1 MLNPPHKEE
10 KDVKEKVRD
19 LFKKLA
25 NSGEGSSAKEADVIP
40 KSITFT
46 KTALPILYSNLVLIE
61 DMKYENS
68 NYFLGSNGF
77 VSKKITLSSLK
88 HDPSFNLSNCV
99 FRIFPRTYNV
109 NKYKV
114 LDFINQKGE
123 VDVQDI
129 NFKFSAEIFNN
140 LDIVQNKFGEPVRY
154 GDIIMLMHEN
164 TQQFIQ
170 YVNSTKSLTFS
181 NHDGDATL
189 FSFEP
194 ATEIMLNDNKILKAG
209 QPIRLK
215 VAGFNYA
222 SQNLFFGLSTPYT
235 TKNNQKEIGEAAGE
249 GEEEENEMEEEQGYS
264 SEEIISKEINTKE
277 KLTYDKKSKKYL
289 EKPDLVVEENSPMNW
304 RFVLYNP
311 FTIDEDLINFGD
323 YIRIMYCDK
332 NKVLGAVCK
341 EKEERNKDI
350 IENKKIGNK
359 IKRHES
365 FDLKENILVPDDDE
379 IVIDDITE
387 NDLDFKTEYED
398 TEFYLSSQTPYNK
411 SSIEDVNSTW
421 ILENI
426 YPDMKMQS
434 FIRFYE
440 DEKLDSYRMT
450 FRLRHFKTN
459 KILSLA
465 EVSNDPGLTKE
476 NNKGQISGEGA
487 NKNKKYKF
495 TLIDDVVENSFS
507 EEKMRS
513 IEYQY
518 SLFGFKKTN
527 KSKSVDSTKP
537 AINDFLKLYH
547 VNTQSYI
554 KISTSDTKNKTL
566 LNFDDLLKCY
576 ITLIKY
582 PDEKE
587 VVRIERLHYNTQWK
601 FKFIQNL
608 YNLTNFIIQNFKN
621 DLGEVKDMNLY
632 SINNNSNFPDL
643 HHLNQEDFKGEEK
656 IELSSFT
663 KLKFVLD
670 KLIKFVMNKFINKYN
685 DYCGFSNI
693 VNNRQLLISHFDFS
707 NLLLIKFIYFYW
719 MHDNNL
725 KRIRKAEKI
734 LSDIMENKEANN
746 YLNRLD
752 QKDKALYQIFRY
764 TESIFQFII
773 IYCKDNSSIKREL
786 YNYLNVFFIFMN
798 LSGACIDAMIEI
810 FKNESANLNFLIRD
824 CKEKIPF
831 QNTLLLLFNEYFIQP
846 RIDQE
851 ASKNKVTSSTKHVDF
866 KKDEPITI
874 FELIL
879 EYINISEYSSKPGYD
894 AKQIRINQENCKV
907 KSFNSREKYI
917 DLLIALVHMND
928 KANIQ
933 DNQIYLIKKVIN
945 LFAGQYILNP
955 SLSGDEQDYPPC
967 LINLIY
973 ELAKDNKITD
983 VNNVNYNEI
992 KILHRFIIN
1001 NQNFTEENLEET
1013 ITDSYFNCNS
1023 KMYTYL
1029 KENQKNS
1036 VENQERVANFFDTQK
1051 DIFISLIK
1059 NKKRDTWNINFL
1071 QSGQVDLACSI
1082 IQLMKKL
1089 FELDLLSPH
1098 KEKDFLY
1105 FLISFFRL
1113 MQIMFS
1119 TVKVSNIIQGD
1130 MIIKEKSILERIIKT
1145 EHEKYISIS
1154 ETWHKIYQIFRRV
1167 LINEIGDKFYEK
1179 EKHNNKNEFRYL
1191 QSRKEGDPSYFK
1203 KNSYKQDNDLNNIN
1217 NNLNNITSQNKL
1229 IQNDE
1234 NKDLKENK
1242 INNNL
1247 DRDDSIDNEPNE
1259 ELNRDYNDKKSEDSN
1274 KSKKNENNLYNKS
1287 DGENQN
1293 FKVITRE
1300 DLKKENRIKLI
1311 KDIVS
1316 VFKLLITKNINFLKK
1331 NFIEYY
1337 SENGNDNNHFVFEEF
1352 IQRCVPSLEDGNE
1365 NINRLIRTYCEPKIY
1380 NTFDEKGYINLNN
1393 FFDSSKSDNLNFIQ
1407 NLIIAFA
1414 TSEDEETQ
1422 EIIIGLIYVYFHQRN
1437 TLFRD
1442 IILFN
1447 EQLLPE
1453 KRMQVIEKYNNN
1465 GQDIKFVFNQCFQN
1479 YELNKNKYDE
1489 NKPNKIDN
1497 FLNLVIN
1504 DTLHLYE
1511 NIFNYWKAEISLK
1524 EDSEYDQRKIDLMIN
1539 KIKLIEQKVSQ
1550 IYSKDLYLENLSL
1563 ISYFLYYIRNNIENQ
1578 YVSSLVSIL
1587 KENGDQYYKMF
1598 LFILTDLINKGKK
1611 LATLFPKYN
1620 YKVYLNKNRIGTDFE
1635 KESDD
1640 KVLSIKNKY
1649 FIVVILLILLSL
1661 VILPKDERTLSFLTD
1676 LLEDKID
1683 LLKFDSYTRYLILLL
1698 ISDIQKLY
1706 FSVDYFY
1713 IFKKCNEYFSQEN
1726 FGEIDPKIENKIVY
1740 PVCFSTLYL
1749 DIIYN
1754 VLSYIIYKNK
1764 MINETYLDE
1773 IIADTFL
1780 QLLYRMR
1787 VMEGYNF
1794 EMDLQNKPEGK
1805 EKIKLIIKLVKT
1817 INLMSNIEQLNRVIM
1832 LKIDPMNSSN
1842 FNNEIFNL
1850 YYNNKGGITDLPID
1864 KFYPLP
1870 HNLYQLFLNNL
1881 HELYNDTGHKLTEE
1895 RSLRYAQNIYEIYK
1909 YFLYYITFIDTNY
1922 FVVKT
1927 NENPNSFKPKQIQ
1940 NFILYVLYGYI
1951 YETDKFDIKSI
1962 DMKFMDEQSE
1972 QNKQL
1977 LKQITFSSFHLLF
1990 NQVAVVKY
1998 FDFCHKDI
2006 NGIKIDKDLVKKNF
2020 TRIFDDF
2027 NGKIQNFENS
2037 GNLVN
2042 IEKNFKLFT
2051 EIECKTTDNSSVNIY
2066 ILNQIEEIFVYSLI
2080 MDVATTVKTKKE
2092 DKEEGLELLNS
2103 KIISTVPKIREEK
2116 FFNDEHLRNT
2126 LEKIK
2131 EVISLYE
2138 SKYPK
2143 SKMVLFQN
2151 MLNDHKKDLHVYER
2165 KEASSVIYYILSFI
2179 DGKNKSQ
2186 TEQIFTHFIQKSVDF
2201 INNTLNLNS
2210 EINPK
2215 RIRHITYLIF
2225 IIKKILS
2232 FYEKNEVDL
2241 ISSDFRKKTLREMQM
2256 VIEKT
2261 GLIKICLQF
2270 IKLYNNEKLLPFIN
2284 NIFKMFCKML
2294 KFGEMN
2300 KTITTRG
2307 GSNGQK
2313 LFYSTFNIKHEFE
2326 TVFLF
2331 MTETINKKIQ
2341 TIISNK
2347 FLIVRNKKLGLSLQN
2362 QLLLNEYGGEMDE
2375 SILEFL
2381 QLLCENHNR
2390 NLQLYLHKQDN
2401 FRKDYDLVTD
2411 TQHYLNILFN
2421 NFEPFLFNSLCRCFD
2436 LLIEMVQGPCF
2447 DLQLL
2452 LINSKLLVTIN
2463 DLLKYYLISETDK
2476 LREQFPHVSIFW
2488 QSEYGDMKINSKD
2501 KEQED
2506 DFKESTSFKKNF
2518 SKMTTKQISLLTYK
2532 ATILLQALVDSRNK
2546 FDNLYGNMMNIID
2559 KDTLKK
2565 LFTKIFFEHLALIS
2579 KTNEID
2585 DYLIRLDDFNRA
2597 GSIEEE
2603 IEDEFDIKQEKI
2615 KKSSDPE
2622 EYLILETGFYAYFL
2636 WRYYQDYNSTFD
2648 NNEEIKQNKPSK
2660 FESFKQFL
2668 KSIFFIYELFHF
2680 IYQFFF
2686 ALLKTIC
2693 LCIGLIIK
2701 LVTLGKVEKFN
2712 ILRSIFNRKIYT
2724 DEYAMKFYEEI
2735 TASIEVLKDE
2745 NVYIIYFFKLP
2756 FCNGLNKFEKQLF
2769 LENIDRSNPQSK
2781 LMDIMKYSDQV
2792 KYELETDYKLK
2803 EFAGQIPLIGVI
2815 FSNIEFWKDLSLLIS
2830 LCLNI
2835 LNFLSSHYEQTVQ
2848 TLCIDDGL
2856 CLEIKKWNEIQTLGI
2871 LNEHEYDALTKSLS
2885 LTQCVI
2891 GCLIYLEYMMRKSPS
2906 IYKLNREQAEE
2917 LNLIGS
2923 SKTFF
2928 ILTRTFIEITTSF
2941 SIIYYTGVVV
2951 FGFLGIYKSNFF
2963 FSFLLL
2969 EIITRFKTL
2978 QNVLVAI
2985 KNPYKELILIFILWI
3000 ILIYYFSIIGYLWL
3014 RENHFPRPD
3023 KDCNSLLK
3031 CVATIFHQNNRMD
3044 NGISGYLTP
3053 RNSKASK
3060 NPFTLRF
3067 FYDEIGNLMLKI
3079 LIGNMISG
3087 IIIDNFAALR
3097 KSETEM
3103 IYDMNNICTICALK
3117 KDKITKIY
3125 KNYGKDY
3132 STHQNIDHSVFNYI
3146 FYIIYLYKK
3155 EKTELNGMESYIYDS
3170 AFVQKDITWFPNKK
3184 LYIAKP
3190 EELEIDSDE
3199 DDED

>member
-1 MLNPPHKEE
+1 MLKPTHIEE
-10 KDVKEKVRD
+10 QDVKAKVRK
-19 LFKKLA
+19 LFKTLA
-25 NSGEGSSAKEADVIP
+25 SSGEGLPSKEAEVIP

-222 SQNLFFGLSTPYT
+222 SQNLFFGLSTPYS
-235 TKNNQKEIGEAAGE
+235 TKNNQKELGENPE
-249 GEEEENEMEEEQGYS
+249 EEEENEMEEEQGYS
-264 SEEIISKEINTKE
+264 SEEVISKEINTKE
-277 KLTYDKKSKKYL
+277 KLTYDKKTKKYL

-311 FTIDEDLINFGD
+311 FTINEDLINFGD
-323 YIRIMYCDK
+323 YVRIMYCDQ
-332 NKVLGAVCK
+332 NKVLGAISK
-341 EKEERNKDI
+341 EKEEMYKEI
-350 IENKKIGNK
+350 IENKKLGNK
-359 IKRHES
+359 MKRHES

-387 NDLDFKTEYED
+387 NDLDFKTEYD
-398 TEFYLSSQTPYNK
+398 NTEFYLSSQTPYNK

-440 DEKLDSYRMT
+440 EEKLDSYRMT

-465 EVSNDPGLTKE
+465 ETKDE
-476 NNKGQISGEGA
+476 KPINSGSMKGEGPNQ
-487 NKNKKYKF
+487 NKTYKF
-495 TLIDDVVENSFS
+495 VLIDNNIENSFS
-507 EEKMRS
+507 EQQMRS
-513 IEYQY
+513 LEYQY

-547 VNTQSYI
+547 VNTQCYI
-554 KISTSDTKNKTL
+554 KINTGDAKNKIM
-566 LNFDDLLKCY
+566 LNFDDLLKCT

-608 YNLTNFIIQNFKN
+608 YNLTNFIIQNLKN
-621 DLGEVKDMNLY
+621 DIGEVTNMNLY
-632 SINNNSNFPDL
+632 SIDNNTNFPDIE
-643 HHLNQEDFKGEEK
+643 NINVEDFKGEEK
-656 IELSSFT
+656 LELSTFT

-685 DYCGFSNI
+685 DYCGFSNV

-707 NLLLIKFIYFYW
+707 YLFLIKLIYFYW

-725 KRIRKAEKI
+725 KRIKKVEDI
-734 LSDIMENKEANN
+734 LSNIMKNKEANN
-746 YLNRLD
+746 YLNKLD
-752 QKDKALYQIFRY
+752 QRDKALYQIFRY

-773 IYCKDNSSIKREL
+773 IYCKDNSTIKREL
-786 YNYLNVFFIFMN
+786 YKYLNVFFIFMN

-810 FKNESANLNFLIRD
+810 FKNESSNLNFLIRD
-824 CKEKIPF
+824 CKEKKPF
-831 QNTLLLLFNEYFIQP
+831 QNTLLLLFNEYFTKP
-846 RIDQE
+846 RLNQE
-851 ASKNKVTSSTKHVDF
+851 KSKNVITASNKNINIKNNES
-866 KKDEPITI
+866 ITI
-874 FELIL
+874 FELVL
-879 EYINISEYSSKPGYD
+879 EYIKISEYSSKPGYD
-894 AKQIRINQENCKV
+894 LKQIRINRDNCKV

-917 DLLIALVHMND
+917 DLLISLVHMND

-933 DNQIYLIKKVIN
+933 DNQIYLIKQVIN

-955 SLSGDEQDYPPC
+955 TLSGNDEDYPPC

-983 VNNVNYNEI
+983 VNNVNFNEI
-992 KILHRFIIN
+992 QILHRFIISN
-1001 NQNFTEENLEET
+1001 KNFTEQKLEET
-1013 ITDSYFNCNS
+1013 SIDSYFNCNS

-1036 VENQERVANFFDTQK
+1036 KDNQESVSNFFDTQK
-1051 DIFISLIK
+1051 KAFISLFR
-1059 NKKRDTWNINFL
+1059 NQKRDTWNIDFL
-1071 QSGQVDLACSI
+1071 ESKQVDLACSI
-1082 IQLMKKL
+1082 IQLMKNL
-1089 FELDLLSPH
+1089 IELDLLSPH
-1098 KEKDFLY
+1098 KEKDFLD
-1105 FLISFFRL
+1105 FLISFLRL
-1113 MQIMFS
+1113 KQIMFS
-1119 TVKVSNIIQGD
+1119 TVKISNIIQGD

-1167 LINEIGDKFYEK
+1167 LINEIEDKFYIK
-1179 EKHNNKNEFRYL
+1179 EKKNTKIEFL
-1191 QSRKEGDPSYFK
+1191 HLKSRKKGDPPIFK
-1203 KNSYKQDNDLNNIN
+1203 DNFMEKDD
-1217 NNLNNITSQNKL
+1217 NNLINITSQNKL
-1229 IQNDE
+1229 VENDE
-1234 NKDLKENK
+1234 IKTLKEK
-1242 INNNL
+1242 KLNNNL
-1247 DRDDSIDNEPNE
+1247 DRDDLIDNEPTE
-1259 ELNRDYNDKKSEDSN
+1259 ELNKDDIDKKSEDSN
-1274 KSKKNENNLYNKS
+1274 QSKKNENNLSNRL
-1287 DGENQN
+1287 DGENKN
-1293 FKVITRE
+1293 YEFITRE
-1300 DLKKENRIKLI
+1300 DRKKENRIKLI

-1337 SENGNDNNHFVFEEF
+1337 SENGNNNNHFVFEEF
-1352 IQRCVPSLEDGNE
+1352 IQRCIPSLEDGNE
-1365 NINRLIRTYCEPKIY
+1365 NINRLIRTYCEPKID
-1380 NTFDEKGYINLNN
+1380 NTFNENGYINLNN

-1453 KRMQVIEKYNNN
+1453 KRMLVIQKYNNN

-1489 NKPNKIDN
+1489 DKPEKVQN
-1497 FLNLVIN
+1497 FLNLLIR
-1504 DTLHLYE
+1504 DTLFLYE

-1539 KIKLIEQKVSQ
+1539 KIKSIEQNVN
-1550 IYSKDLYLENLSL
+1550 DLCTPEIYLENLSK

-1598 LFILTDLINKGKK
+1598 LFILTDLINKGKN
-1611 LATLFPKYN
+1611 LSSLLVTNN
-1620 YKVYLNKNRIGTDFE
+1620 YFFYPNQKRVGTGFQKASNE
-1635 KESDD
+1635 
-1640 KVLSIKNKY
+1640 LIISIKNKY
-1649 FIVVILLILLSL
+1649 FTSLILLILLSL

-1676 LLEDKID
+1676 LIEDKKD
-1683 LLKFDSYTRYLILLL
+1683 LLKLDSYIRYLILLL

-1713 IFKKCNEYFSQEN
+1713 IFKKCNDFLSQEN
-1726 FGEIDPKIENKIVY
+1726 FGILETKNDNKPAPF
-1740 PVCFSTLYL
+1740 PVCFSSLYL

-1754 VLSYIIYKNK
+1754 VLSFIIYKNK

-1780 QLLYRMR
+1780 RLLYFMKVR
-1787 VMEGYNF
+1787 EGYNF
-1794 EMDLQNKPEGK
+1794 NRNLNNDPQEK
-1805 EKIKLIIKLVKT
+1805 EKIKLIIKLIKT

-1832 LKIDPMNSSN
+1832 LKIDPMNSNN
-1842 FNNEIFNL
+1842 FNNELFNL
-1850 YYNNKGGITDLPID
+1850 YYNNRGMSDNIPIV
-1864 KFYPLP
+1864 KCYPLP
-1870 HNLYQLFLNNL
+1870 HHLYQLFINNL

-1909 YFLYYITFIDTNY
+1909 YFLYYITFIDTDY
-1922 FVVKT
+1922 FVIKKG
-1927 NENPNSFKPKQIQ
+1927 ENPNTKQEKQIQ

-1951 YETDKFDIKSI
+1951 YETDKFEIKSI
-1962 DMKFMDEQSE
+1962 DMTFMDEQSDE
-1972 QNKQL
+1972 MKQL
-1977 LKQITFSSFHLLF
+1977 LKQITFSSLHLLF

-2103 KIISTVPKIREEK
+2103 KIISNVPKIKEEK
-2116 FFNDEHLRNT
+2116 FFNDEHLRIT

-2138 SKYPK
+2138 SKYPR

-2151 MLNDHKKDLHVYER
+2151 MLNEHKKDLHVYER

-2186 TEQIFTHFIQKSVDF
+2186 REQIFTHFIQKSVDF
-2201 INNTLNLNS
+2201 INNTLNLNT
-2210 EINPK
+2210 EISPK

-2232 FYEKNEVDL
+2232 FYEKNEIDL

-2300 KTITTRG
+2300 KTIATRG

-2326 TVFLF
+2326 SVFLF

-2381 QLLCENHNR
+2381 QLLCENHNQ
-2390 NLQLYLHKQDN
+2390 NLQLYLHKQGN

-2546 FDNLYGNMMNIID
+2546 FDPLYGNMMNIID
-2559 KDTLKK
+2559 KETLKK
-2565 LFTKIFFEHLALIS
+2565 LFTKIYFEHLALLS

-2585 DYLIRLDDFNRA
+2585 DYLIRLDDFNKA

-2636 WRYYQDYNSTFD
+2636 WRYYQDYNSTFY
-2648 NNEEIKQNKPSK
+2648 NNEEIKQTKPSK

-2712 ILRSIFNRKIYT
+2712 ILRLIFNRKIYM
-2724 DEYAMKFYEEI
+2724 DDYAMKFYEEI

-2745 NVYIIYFFKLP
+2745 SVYIIYFFKLP

-2803 EFAGQIPLIGVI
+2803 EFAGQIPIFGVI

-2856 CLEIKKWNEIQTLGI
+2856 CLEIKKWNEIQTLG
-2871 LNEHEYDALTKSLS
+2871 LLGENDYDTLIKSLS

-2917 LNLIGS
+2917 LNLIGN
-2923 SKTFF
+2923 SKSFF
-2928 ILTRTFIEITTSF
+2928 ILSRTFIEITTSF

-3044 NGISGYLTP
+3044 NGISGYLNP
-3053 RNSKASK
+3053 RNLKPSK

-3087 IIIDNFAALR
+3087 IIIDNFAVLR

-3132 STHQNIDHSVFNYI
+3132 NTHQNIDHFVFNYI

-3170 AFVQKDITWFPNKK
+3170 AFIQKDITWFPNKK

-3199 DDED
+3199 DEED